1 MDKIYDWIRSI
12 VIYMIMNTIIM
23 NLLGNSS
30 YKKYISVISGMILV
44 LIVISPLL
52 ELLHLDLNLDYYLAS
67 NDFAIETSDFENR
80 LRRMEQKQMNEIFG
94 EYQEKLKASIQDLL
108 ASEEVFLDEFHLEF
122 DKDQKSP
129 SFGVIKGMDIK
140 ASIKNE
146 ENTKENDAK
155 DKILIER
162 VIIDRIAKRDKEES
176 KLDQLPTP
184 LEIKIKNK
192 LSDFYN
198 IEPDNINIS
207 IQGG

>member
-1 MDKIYDWIRSI
+1 MDKIFDWIRSI

-30 YKKYISVISGMILV
+30 YKKYISVISGMLLV
-44 LIVISPLL
+44 LIVISPLM
-52 ELLHLDLNLDYYLAS
+52 ELLHLDLNLDYYMAS

-80 LRRMEQKQMNEIFG
+80 LRQMEQKQMNEIFS
-94 EYQEKLKASIQDLL
+94 EYQEKLKASIKDLL
-108 ASEEVFLDEFHLEF
+108 AEEEVVLDEFHLEF

-129 SFGVIKGMDIK
+129 SFGAIKGMDIK
-140 ASIKNE
+140 ASIENE
-146 ENTKENDAK
+146 NSTNEKEAK
-155 DKILIER
+155 EKIEIEK
-162 VIIDRIAKRDKEES
+162 VIIDRIAKKDKEEN

-184 LEIKIKNK
+184 IEIKIKNK